1 MNDCLPRMNESRTLV
16 EHFFRHEYGR
26 LVAVLTRSLGV
37 RNLELAEDVVQSSIS
52 RALQTWGRS
61 GIPGNPSAWLYRTS
75 RNLAIDAI
83 RRTNTESRL
92 IASGAFEVHPSS
104 GVQNLFSAFADE
116 VGDESLRLLFLC
128 CHPSIPLESS
138 IAFAL
143 RTVSGFSTD
152 EVTSALL
159 ISKSNVEKRIARTK
173 EKLRE
178 IGTEIIELD
187 EADIGSRID
196 AVQSTIYLLFN
207 EGYASS
213 SGHSILRKELCEEA
227 IRLARM
233 LIRTVRVSVPSS
245 TALLSLMLM
254 HSARFDARIDAYGAM
269 VMLEDQDRSRW
280 DWNRIREGMH
290 WMAISA
296 DGDHLSRFHVEA
308 AIAWE
313 HCRPHSFDEVDWS
326 KITNQYQILE
336 RIQPSPMVRLNLA
349 IAMSFSSG
357 AEIGL
362 VQLAHIP
369 SEDRA
374 RLRPWWDCAMADVYS
389 RLGKCSDAISHWQ
402 DALLL
407 ASNEDQRTLITK
419 RIERTMSKL
428 ENPAVTRAAD

>member
-1 MNDCLPRMNESRTLV
+1 MIDGPPRMNDSRTLV

-52 RALQTWGRS
+52 KALQTWGHS
-61 GIPGNPSAWLYRTS
+61 GIPDDPGAWLYRTS

-83 RRTNTESRL
+83 RRANTESRL
-92 IASGAFEVHPSS
+92 LSNGAIKTYGSTDE
-104 GVQNLFSAFADE
+104 QNLIVHFEDE

-178 IGTEIIELD
+178 IGTEIVELKD
-187 EADIGSRID
+187 SDIGSRMD

-233 LIRTVRVSVPSS
+233 LIRTVGVSVPSS

-254 HSARFDARIDAYGAM
+254 HSARFEARIDAYGAM

-280 DWNRIREGMH
+280 NWNRIREGMH

-296 DGDHLSRFHVEA
+296 EGDQLSRFHVEA

-313 HCRPHSFDEVDWS
+313 HCRPQSFVEVDWA
-326 KITNQYQILE
+326 KIADQYQVLE

-349 IAMSFSSG
+349 IAVSFSLG
-357 AEIGL
+357 PEFGL

-369 SEDRA
+369 SEDRT
-374 RLRPWWDCAMADVYS
+374 RLRPWWDCAMADVYN
-389 RLGKCSDAISHWQ
+389 RLGKSNAAISHWQ

-407 ASNEDQRTLITK
+407 ASNDDQRILIAK
-419 RIERTMSKL
+419 RIDRAKCNS
-428 ENPAVTRAAD
+428 ENLP